1 MSTPTRWDVVVVVPP
16 LSPSDTNPPLGPY
29 LLKTCAEKTGLRLD
43 VADLS
48 VRHLNRFKSLASVRT
63 TNVLGDQ
70 DKDRLATHAAR
81 DHFLAICPLRA
92 EPTLHLPDGANPIL
106 GMHYAFESVERA
118 IAMACEPNSYCRR
131 LVEEDFFVTYSA
143 APRIVGISIMGPP
156 QVFMALVIARLVKQ
170 RWPGT
175 QVIAGGSHITLLA
188 DEIAHDARYGGDI
201 DLFMP
206 GHCETEFVNLIHHLL
221 QHGKLP
227 EGIGFR
233 AGAGRSVSCNK
244 PVTPTVKG
252 RARVPISGFEYAP
265 SIDRDALRLYD
276 PARVTIPMQLT
287 RGCSY
292 GRCSYCTYPA
302 VETSV
307 DIKPDWD
314 RVNVTMLQLIEETSI
329 RRFSFKDSLFTVPN
343 LCSLAELVK
352 TQNRGVTWSATT
364 LLSRALT
371 PEVLKQLHDGGC
383 DTLEFGLEANDPAG
397 QLLFGK
403 PLDMDMCEQVIAN
416 TASVG
421 IAVVI
426 NQILGWPGQSLA
438 SAQRQLAWYESLRVR
453 WPAHIHASFNFLEVN
468 RGSPMAREP
477 AKYGIALGGF
487 APWSFSADWN
497 APEWCTSFTL
507 PATTNSVCD
516 ASS

>member
-29 LLKTCAEKTGLRLD
+29 LLKTCAEKAGVRLD

-48 VRHLNRFKSLASVRT
+48 VRHLNRFRSRSSVRT

-70 DKDRLATHAAR
+70 DKDRSATHAAR
-81 DHFLAICPLRA
+81 NHFLAICLLRF
-92 EPTLHLPDGANPIL
+92 EPTRHLPDGANPIL
-106 GMHYAFESVERA
+106 GMNYAFESIERA
-118 IAMACEPNSYCRR
+118 VAMACEPNSDCRR
-131 LVEEDFFVTYSA
+131 LVEEELFVNYRA

-188 DEIAHDARYGGDI
+188 DEIAHDARFGADI

-206 GHCETEFVNLIHHLL
+206 GHCETEFVNLIHHFL

-233 AGAGRSVSCNK
+233 AGAGRPVSCNK

-252 RARVPISGFEYAP
+252 RARLPISEFEYAP
-265 SIDRDALRLYD
+265 SIDRHALGLYD

-292 GRCSYCTYPA
+292 GRCSYCTYPK
-302 VETSV
+302 VESSV
-307 DIKPDWD
+307 DIEPDWD
-314 RVNVTMLQLIEETSI
+314 RVKASMLQLIKETGI
-329 RRFSFKDSLFTVPN
+329 RRFSFKDSFFTVPN
-343 LCSLAELVK
+343 LRGLAELVK
-352 TQNRGVTWSATT
+352 AQDKGVTWSATT
-364 LLSRALT
+364 LLNAALT
-371 PEVLKQLHDGGC
+371 PQVLKQLHDGGC
-383 DTLEFGLEANDPAG
+383 KTLEFGLETNDPDG
-397 QLLFGK
+397 QQLFGK
-403 PLDMDMCEQVIAN
+403 LLDMRMCEQVISNA
-416 TASVG
+416 ASVG

-438 SAQRQLAWYESLRVR
+438 SAQRQLAWYESLKRR
-453 WPAHIHASFNFLEVN
+453 WPGHIYASFNFLEVN
-468 RGSPMAREP
+468 RGSPMANDP
-477 AKYGIALGGF
+477 AKYGITLGGF

-497 APEWCTSFTL
+497 TPSWCTSFAL
-507 PATTNSVCD
+507 PTTTNTVCD
-516 ASS
+516 AS